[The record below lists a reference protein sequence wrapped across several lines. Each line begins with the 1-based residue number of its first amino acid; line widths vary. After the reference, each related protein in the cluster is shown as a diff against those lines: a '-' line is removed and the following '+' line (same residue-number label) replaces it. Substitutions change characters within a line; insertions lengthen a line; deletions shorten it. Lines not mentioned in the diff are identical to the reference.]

1 MSHLD
6 VWQRNVLG
14 RGIGESKGPQ
24 VGMSMAGSRN
34 IREAIMAQ
42 GDEETGDIGKGQ
54 ADNWGQVRE
63 TLLGTKKTLALTQSE
78 MGAKF

>member
-1 MSHLD
+1 MD

-42 GDEETGDIGKGQ
+42 GDEERRGC
-54 ADNWGQVRE
+54 RE
-63 TLLGTKKTLALTQSE
+63 RSG
-78 MGAKF
+78 G